1 MFKKISSTQKA
12 YLAGFLDGDGSIYV
26 RLKPNLTYK
35 YGFQVAPYVVL
46 FQSQKEETNF
56 RKICSLIDFGHIR
69 ERNDGMLEY
78 VVNKQDAIF
87 EFLKIIK
94 PFVILKKKQV
104 LLMFKIL
111 DKKKSVKSQEE
122 FNELA
127 KLIDNFRELN
137 YSKKRKKHKLTP

>member
-12 YLAGFLDGDGSIYV
+12 YLAGFLDGDGSIFV
-26 RLKPNLTYK
+26 RLKSNLTYK

-56 RKICSLIDFGHIR
+56 RKICSLIDFGQIR
-69 ERNDGMLEY
+69 KRNDGMLEY

-87 EFLKIIK
+87 EFLKIVE

-111 DKKKSVKSQEE
+111 DKKKFVKSQEE

-127 KLIDNFRELN
+127 ELIDKFRELN

>member
-56 RKICSLIDFGHIR
+56 RKICSLIDFGHLR
-69 ERNDGMLEY
+69 KRNDGMLEY
-78 VVNKQDAIF
+78 VINKQDAIF
-87 EFLKIIK
+87 EFLKIVE
-94 PFVILKKKQV
+94 PFVILKRKQV

-111 DKKKSVKSQEE
+111 DKKKSVKNQEE

-127 KLIDNFRELN
+127 KLIDNFRKLN